1 MKCMAWR
8 AGTVLAGGTMFACL
22 GVLGACAQEGCPA
35 EFPFAGAFII
45 ALAVSL
51 TVLALCSRV
60 PSGKP
65 SGEALLPGMLRRRSR
80 VFLFLVVCYIPALLV
95 TFPGSFAY
103 DVPFQLKQFYTGAFS
118 THHPLL
124 HTLLLGG
131 CTAFGRML
139 GSINLGAAL
148 YTVVQMLAMA
158 ACLTGCVESIRRQ
171 GGNGAAG
178 VAALI
183 FGLYPL
189 HMFMAVNAT
198 KDVLFSGCFAW
209 FFCLLGER
217 PSEGGTKSLEMAGLG
232 AAALLLRSNALYA
245 LVAWL
250 LLSALILGKRCR
262 VFLLPAGGAV
272 VLSFVLG
279 TGLGALLHAAPTERV
294 EMLSVP
300 LQQLGRVRNVC
311 PQRLDEGEIRVI
323 DRLLPNESWKLYDP
337 GISDPLKFE
346 ADEVYLAEHPD
357 EVARVW
363 LSVLHKCPAECLNAF
378 LLTAYPF
385 FFPYTSYRVPGYY
398 LQMEISHSYY
408 EWCDFEQIRSQSLAP
423 RLLSALSWRFGA
435 RGAMQIPVLGW
446 LFNMGLICWIMLY
459 LVWRRFLRRDWKA
472 FAWSLLPVC
481 LWLTF
486 LLGPVMAGRYIY
498 PFVCCMPGLLFGCRQ
513 EKTNLEE
520 TI

>member
-1 MKCMAWR
+1 MKRNAWR
-8 AGTVLAGGTMFACL
+8 TGTVLAGGMMFACM
-22 GVLGACAQEGCPA
+22 GVLGGYAQAGCPDG
-35 EFPFAGAFII
+35 FPFAGVFIL

-51 TVLALCSRV
+51 TVLAILSRV
-60 PSGKP
+60 PRGKL
-65 SGEALLPGMLRRRSR
+65 SGESFSSGMLQKKSR
-80 VFLFLVVCYIPALLV
+80 VFVFLVICYLPALLV

-103 DVPFQLKQFYTGAFS
+103 DVPFQLKQYYTGAFS
-118 THHPLL
+118 AHHPLV

-131 CTAFGRML
+131 CTALGRML

-148 YTVVQMLAMA
+148 YTAVQVLAMA

-171 GGNGAAG
+171 GGKGAAG
-178 VAALI
+178 ISALF

-217 PSEGGTKSLEMAGLG
+217 LSDGSPGPEGMAGLG
-232 AAALLLRSNALYA
+232 TAALLLRSNALYA
-245 LVAWL
+245 VVAWL

-262 VFLLPAGGAV
+262 VLLLPTTGAV
-272 VLSFVLG
+272 VLSFALG
-279 TGLGALLHAAPTERV
+279 TGLGTLLGAAPTERV

-311 PQRLDEGEIRVI
+311 PEKLDEGEIRVI
-323 DRLLPNESWKLYDP
+323 DRLMPNESWKLYDP

-346 ADEVYLAEHPD
+346 ADEAVLAEHPE
-357 EVARVW
+357 EVIRVW
-363 LSVLHKCPAECLNAF
+363 LSVLHKCPMECLNAF

-408 EWCDFEQIRSQSLAP
+408 EWCDFEQIHSQSLAP

-446 LFNMGLICWIMLY
+446 LFNMGLICWVMLL
-459 LVWRRFLRRDWKA
+459 LVWRRLLNREWKA

-513 EKTNLEE
+513 RKTNLEE
-520 TI
+520 MI